1 MNMCICGNPAD
12 GNGTTCKR
20 CTAFHELGLKA
31 GATDAEVKTAYRLY
45 VKAWHPDRF
54 PGDVKSK
61 SAAQEKLKTINSAYD
76 FLTSSS
82 SKSQTYQPKAA
93 APPPQPDKTAQ
104 QKQSS
109 AKQPPRA
116 SATSQAPPRPP
127 NPAPAP
133 QPTHHW
139 QPRRLNWTP
148 SPGLKSL
155 LRVAAFACAVGFSRL
170 LWQTFDTK
178 PTENAYTKA
187 YDQQRA
193 KALGEIDDQKP
204 NSGTKVN
211 PQSENVY
218 DRGKYSY
225 NQKKYVSARLEFTQA
240 CDSGEMK
247 ACNYLG
253 YLYAQGLGGE
263 QDKEKARDVY
273 QKACD
278 QETLSSC
285 ASLGSLYQ
293 DSGDKAGARK
303 YFQKACD
310 GGVNEACNMLHSI
323 R

>member
-1 MNMCICGNPAD
+1 MVTCSCGNPAN

-20 CTAFHELGLKA
+20 CAALHELGLKA

-54 PGDVKSK
+54 PGDDKSK
-61 SAAQEKLKTINSAYD
+61 RAAQEKLKTINSAYE
-76 FLTSSS
+76 FLVSPS
-82 SKSQTYQPKAA
+82 SKGQTYRPKAA
-93 APPPQPDKTAQ
+93 APPPQPQETTQ
-104 QKQSS
+104 QKQTS
-109 AKQPPRA
+109 AKQPPRTN
-116 SATSQAPPRPP
+116 ATSQAPPRPQ
-127 NPAPAP
+127 NPAPTP
-133 QPTHHW
+133 QPPPHW
-139 QPRRLNWTP
+139 QPRRLNWSP
-148 SPGLKSL
+148 SPGLKSV

-193 KALGEIDDQKP
+193 KALGELDGQKP
-204 NSGTKVN
+204 NSGTEAN
-211 PQSENVY
+211 PQSENAY
-218 DRGKYSY
+218 DQGKYSY
-225 NQKKYVSARLEFTQA
+225 NHKQYPQARNLFTQA
-240 CDSGEMK
+240 CDAGEMK

-253 YLYAQGLGGE
+253 YLYAQGLGGD
-263 QDKEKARDVY
+263 QDREKARDVY

-278 QETLSSC
+278 QGTLSSC

-293 DSGDKAGARK
+293 DSGNKDDARK

-310 GGVNEACNMLHSI
+310 GGVNEACNLLRGI